1 MVIQTMSNTYN
12 LIFTKN
18 HCWQSQ

>member
-1 MVIQTMSNTYN
+1 MN

-18 HCWQSQ
+18 PVNKIYK